1 MSVTSDLFQDNLIDP
16 KKEVDGVVRAIGRG
30 ISVRVARMNNPEFRS
45 LLRRKYKGVRG
56 VLEQDD
62 DTAVEV
68 SDELMQEVYAHT
80 ILKDIIVSEEVDA
93 DKNPKY
99 VVKIDGEEYK
109 NGTYTPQL
117 GMKLLKLEPFRNKI
131 KAIAEDQAAFLLF
144 GDGAAGN
151 G

>member
-1 MSVTSDLFQDNLIDP
+1 MSLNVDLFQDNLVDP
-16 KKEVDGVVRAIGRG
+16 KKEVEGVVRAIGRG
-30 ISVRVARMNNPEFRS
+30 ISVRVARAGNPNYRS

-56 VLEQDD
+56 ILEQDD

-80 ILKDIIVSEEVDA
+80 ILKDIIVSDEKGEDGE
-93 DKNPKY
+93 PKY
-99 VVKIDGEEYK
+99 VVTIDKEPYT
-109 NGTYTPQL
+109 NGSYTPAL
-117 GMKLLKLEPFRNKI
+117 GMKLLKLEAFRNKI
-131 KAIAEDQAAFLLF
+131 KAIAEDQQAFLLF